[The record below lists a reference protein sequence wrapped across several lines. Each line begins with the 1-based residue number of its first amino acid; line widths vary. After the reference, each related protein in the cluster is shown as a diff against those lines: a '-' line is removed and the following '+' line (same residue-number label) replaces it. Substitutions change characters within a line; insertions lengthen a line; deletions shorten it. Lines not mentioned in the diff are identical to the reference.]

1 MHRRFFPSSV
11 IRLTLF
17 LAAAGL
23 AVAHAQ
29 DASFQA
35 VSDLAPGTVL
45 KVDVHDAH
53 DARPFAIHAQDN
65 TWHRLG

>member
-45 KVDVHDAH
+45 KVDVHDA
-53 DARPFAIHAQDN
+53 RPFAIHAQDN
-65 TWHRLG
+65 TWHGLG